1 MKVSCLQENLHKGLG
16 IVGRAVSSRSTL
28 PVLNNIL
35 LATDKSRL
43 KLSATD
49 LTIGIT
55 TWIGAKVE
63 EEGTTTVP
71 AKLLTEFVNSLPP
84 ERIDMELNVRTQTL
98 NLKCSR
104 FESNIKGLDAQDF
117 PLIPP
122 AGTEN
127 KLLLEPSELRAIIGQ
142 VAFAAATDESRPVLT
157 GVLAR
162 FDNSKFT
169 LAAADGFRL
178 SVRNGNLAN
187 GSNGAA
193 ATSVII
199 PARALIELGRI
210 IGDEE
215 EPIEVTITKNRNQA
229 VFHTSQT
236 ELVTQLVEGSY
247 PDVLALIPK
256 AHQTRTVVGT
266 VEFLKAVRLAS
277 FFARDASNIV
287 RVAVEPGGDLT
298 PGRVVVS
305 ATSAEM
311 GDQVGEIDAT
321 VDGPALEIAFNAKY
335 LAELLGVVDSAQV
348 ALETNSPE
356 KPGVFKP
363 VGSDEF
369 VHVIMPMHISR

>member
-1 MKVSCLQENLHKGLG
+1 MKVSCLQDNLHKGLG
-16 IVGRAVSSRSTL
+16 LVARAVSSRSTL

-35 LATDKSRL
+35 IATDKSRL

-122 AGTEN
+122 AGADN
-127 KLLLEPSELRAIIGQ
+127 KLTLDPTELRAIISQ

-162 FDNSKFT
+162 FEDGKFT

-178 SVRNGNLAN
+178 SVRKGNITS
-187 GSNGAA
+187 GKSPAA
-193 ATSVII
+193 SVII
-199 PARALIELGRI
+199 PARALIELSRI
-210 IGDEE
+210 IGDSE

-229 VFHTSQT
+229 VFHTPES
-236 ELVTQLVEGSY
+236 ELVTQLVEGAY

-256 AHQTRTVVGT
+256 THQTRTVVGT
-266 VEFLKAVRLAS
+266 IEFLKAVRLAS
-277 FFARDASNIV
+277 FFARDASNII
-287 RVAVEPGGDLT
+287 RVAVEPGSDLT

-321 VDGPALEIAFNAKY
+321 VDGPGLEIAFNAKY
-335 LAELLGVVDSAQV
+335 LAELLGVVDAAQV

-356 KPGVFKP
+356 KPGVFRP